1 MSFRS
6 RCLKHIFLTATLA
19 LVISACSDNGNLQ
32 VDTGNNAPTS
42 STTEPYRFSFSSD
55 PQETLNELAV
65 SQSSIDQSRIADACG
80 ISNALLV
87 QPSGLRFFR
96 WVDSAWVEHFDI
108 PIAESQD
115 PPFIVTTRDYTG
127 DGLLD
132 FLVGYREAAP
142 YGGILS
148 PTGPECEWEWL
159 TFSFTDRTTSK
170 LVDYLAWSDD
180 TQVLSG
186 SWKGGLNET
195 ANLRF
200 TFDQTRL
207 QMVAKDDPYAD
218 PDMAWIGDTC
228 QEETRL
234 YSELEVYGDAIN
246 NSNGRVALDLA
257 KQWLDAVDRAITA
270 IQVVGPATLNLTAR
284 ESYYLGDL
292 YVPQIEYRGFGSW
305 QWWLSQSDFIEA
317 HDLLS
322 SYCSMLPP
330 RP

>member
-1 MSFRS
+1 MSCGS

-159 TFSFTDRTTSK
+159 TFSFTDLTTSK

-180 TQVLSG
+180 TKVLSG
-186 SWKGGLNET
+186 YWKSGFEET
-195 ANLRF
+195 VNLRF
-200 TFDQTRL
+200 TFDKAKAL
-207 QMVAKDDPYAD
+207 MVSQVDPYSN
-218 PDMAWIGDTC
+218 PDMAWM
-228 QEETRL
+228 
-234 YSELEVYGDAIN
+234 GDACEAESRIYPELYVFGDPLDY
-246 NSNGRVALDLA
+246 SDGEGAWDLVIEWRDALD
-257 KQWLDAVDRAITA
+257 DAIRAFQT
-270 IQVVGPATLNLTAR
+270 VGPYTLNLTAR
-284 ESYYLGDL
+284 ETNYLNDL
-292 YVPQIEYRGFGSW
+292 YVPRIGRYNGNPVRWYVDAS
-305 QWWLSQSDFIEA
+305 SVNDV
-317 HDLLS
+317 HDLLA
-322 SYCSMLPP
+322 SYCNMLPQ